1 MSEQDQLPVVVEAG
15 DPARDIVA
23 EGQREDEGATLP
35 ALQQKALEFLVAGK
49 SVAETGRLIGVG
61 RTTMFRWL
69 KRDAEFRA
77 AYNRWHTEIE
87 SNCQSRL
94 MTMTDKAMDAVERA
108 LEMGNARAAL
118 ELLKGMGMLNGRS
131 GVAGP
136 TEAEEIRRRD
146 ERERSRRELEDLR
159 TELGI

>member
-1 MSEQDQLPVVVEAG
+1 MSEQDRLPVAVESGDRVEDGAEKAG
-15 DPARDIVA
+15 
-23 EGQREDEGATLP
+23 EGPLP
-35 ALQQKALEFLVAGK
+35 ELQQKALEFLVAGK

-61 RTTMFRWL
+61 RATMFRWL
-69 KRDAEFRA
+69 KRDAEFRV
-77 AYNRWHTEIE
+77 AYNRWHAEVE

-94 MTMTDKAMDAVERA
+94 MTMTDKAVDTVERA

-118 ELLKGMGMLNGRS
+118 ELLRGMGMLKGAR

-146 ERERSRRELEDLR
+146 ERERRDRELEDLR
-159 TELGI
+159 MELGI